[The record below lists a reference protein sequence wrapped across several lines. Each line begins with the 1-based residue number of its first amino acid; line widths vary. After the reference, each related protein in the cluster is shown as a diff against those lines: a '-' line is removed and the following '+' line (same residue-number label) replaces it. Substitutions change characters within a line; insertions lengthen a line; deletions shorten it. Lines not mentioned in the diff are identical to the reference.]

1 MDTQGDLSN
10 WPFPIFNCKSKIT
23 CSQSE
28 LLSTNSLLKGPLVD
42 LMFFPHIWRRKWGKM
57 AKKKSPWMCN
67 RAALYGSFDRT
78 GQLCKL
84 LEKSPQEFRTLNKTK
99 KKHLHTNWCIA
110 LDLWLLKSSSFKG
123 VRWNIFKLCIAESM
137 AGVKDLACLMLR

>member
-42 LMFFPHIWRRKWGKM
+42 LMFFPHIWRRKWGEM

-67 RAALYGSFDRT
+67 RAALDGSFDRT
-78 GQLCKL
+78 GKLCKL
-84 LEKSPQEFRTLNKTK
+84 LEKSPQEFRTLNKTREK
-99 KKHLHTNWCIA
+99 TCTQIDALLWIYDCWNHL
-110 LDLWLLKSSSFKG
+110 LLKEWDEISL
-123 VRWNIFKLCIAESM
+123 KLCIAESM
-137 AGVKDLACLMLR
+137 AGVKDLTCLMLR